1 MATMADSVTAVCK
14 LVYDDRAVSMEQLL
28 EALRED
34 FKGHEVLQQMLINR
48 APKYGNN
55 DDYADGIAREINSY
69 WSRKVFQRTSPA
81 TGRRFRAGYL
91 SWNYWISYAP
101 LTASSPD
108 GRARGQALSNGV
120 CCVNGVDR
128 RGPTAAVA
136 SVGKLGLETV
146 PNGASHTMSFNPSF
160 LRDEEHIEKF
170 ISFLKTYHE
179 IGGSA
184 LQVNMIDPGL
194 LRKALENPAAYTNLL
209 VRVTGYNA
217 YFVHLGPEIQQEI
230 IRRESHAI

>member
-1 MATMADSVTAVCK
+1 M
-14 LVYDDRAVSMEQLL
+14 
-28 EALRED
+28 
-34 FKGHEVLQQMLINR
+34 
-48 APKYGNN
+48 
-55 DDYADGIAREINSY
+55 
-69 WSRKVFQRTSPA
+69 
-81 TGRRFRAGYL
+81 
-91 SWNYWISYAP
+91 
-101 LTASSPD
+101 
-108 GRARGQALSNGV
+108 
-120 CCVNGVDR
+120 
-128 RGPTAAVA
+128 A

-217 YFVHLGPEIQQEI
+217 YFVHLGPELQQEI